1 MTVPLFRHE
10 ALQHQRAR
18 WLGEV
23 VLIRPVTLRVFVLI
37 AVSCAGAILAFLV
50 WGQYTRHTT
59 VSGQLVP
66 DTGLVKVYAPAGGIV
81 SRKAVSEGQAVQ
93 RGDLL
98 YVLTSERQDATSSPV
113 QANISREVLSRKASL
128 QNELAKTRL
137 MQREERAAL
146 EDRKAGLQFEREKI
160 LAQIQAQDSRLI
172 IARDTME
179 RFRGLRQQGYVTALQ
194 VQEREDAWLE
204 QQSRRQALDRE
215 LLALDRQ
222 VQALRT
228 ERASLPA
235 RQQNQL
241 APLER
246 GISNAGQEFVES
258 ESRRELAV
266 HAPEAG
272 VATAV
277 VAEPGQAVDPS
288 RPLLAVIPQGA
299 NLQAHLYAPS
309 RAVGFV
315 QAGHA
320 VRLRYPAFPYQKFGH
335 QAGEVVSVSK
345 VALSGQE
352 VAALSGGGTQ
362 TPHANEPLYRIVV
375 RLSAQDIEAYGQ
387 AQRLQAGML
396 LEADIVQET
405 RRLYEWVL
413 EPLYTLSG
421 KV

>member
-1 MTVPLFRHE
+1 MTVPLFRQE

-37 AVSCAGAILAFLV
+37 AISCAGAILAFLV

-66 DTGLVKVYAPAGGIV
+66 DTGLVRVYAPAGGIV
-81 SRKAVSEGQAVQ
+81 SRKAVSEGQSVQ

-113 QANISREVLSRKASL
+113 QASISREVLSRKTSL
-128 QNELAKTRL
+128 QDELAKTRL
-137 MQREERAAL
+137 MQREERAGL
-146 EDRKAGLQFEREKI
+146 EERAAGLQFEREKI

-172 IARDTME
+172 IARDTLE

-215 LLALDRQ
+215 ILVLDRQ

-246 GISNAGQEFVES
+246 GISTAGQEFVES

-315 QAGHA
+315 LAGHA

-352 VAALSGGGTQ
+352 VAALSGGGAQ

-375 RLSAQDIEAYGQ
+375 RLSAQNIAAYGQ